1 MIVHQIE
8 ALVAAGVKD
17 IVLAVNYRP
26 EVMEK
31 FLQEVCCGTNWRL
44 NTGIAATAPGIN
56 QFSSKLT
63 RSALSMRKSTTSTS
77 SSPSNPNPSILPVH

>member
-17 IVLAVNYRP
+17 IILAVNYRP

-31 FLQEVCCGTNWRL
+31 FLAEVRL
-44 NTGIAATAPGIN
+44 RPRHLRP
-56 QFSSKLT
+56 FSSLT
-63 RSALSMRKSTTSTS
+63 RLAKVRAK
-77 SSPSNPNPSILPVH
+77 VQHQH

>member
-8 ALVAAGVKD
+8 ALVAAGVTD

-31 FLQEVCCGTNWRL
+31 FLAEVRPPITPIVSDLRVRGL
-44 NTGIAATAPGIN
+44 
-56 QFSSKLT
+56 
-63 RSALSMRKSTTSTS
+63 
-77 SSPSNPNPSILPVH
+77 